1 MIMIDLT
8 DIVRI
13 CEGESLGEEGVK
25 ADVISEDAVLRSPAH
40 WACSRI
46 SSAVKKLLILP
57 A

>member
-1 MIMIDLT
+1 MIMIDPT

-13 CEGESLGEEGVK
+13 CEEESLREEGVT

-46 SSAVKKLLILP
+46 SSAGKKLLILP